1 MLCKQTLV
9 VSLAPLGIRKALIHF
24 LYGICDA
31 LRFVMVG
38 IFLMQ
43 ERRELY
49 DAVGGSVMHPLR
61 NIGVGRGYTGRAVV
75 VQRSL
80 NAEPLSHMFRVQA
93 LAIPIAVRPVLMPVA
108 MLFWVERASHAV
120 HLPAGAP
127 NCQVCLT
134 SAHFSASRVRETPF
148 HRSSSHPSSV
158 HHPICCPVPPPR
170 AGSRFWRSLRNSL
183 FRHAPL

>member
-61 NIGVGRGYTGRAVV
+61 NIGVGRGNTWQDVV

-93 LAIPIAVRPVLMPVA
+93 LAIPSAGRAVITRVA
-108 MLFWVERASHAV
+108 LHY
-120 HLPAGAP
+120 
-127 NCQVCLT
+127 
-134 SAHFSASRVRETPF
+134 
-148 HRSSSHPSSV
+148 
-158 HHPICCPVPPPR
+158 
-170 AGSRFWRSLRNSL
+170 
-183 FRHAPL
+183 